1 MRIDFVSPEQE
12 IDPEND
18 NVDVIVRLDDGRT
31 FSLLVATPNNIYWCM
46 DNEACDHYI
55 GLPPLLVRRL
65 SRNNVETAVQA
76 LLATPWF
83 EIYSTR
89 QSS

>member
-1 MRIDFVSPEQE
+1 MQIDFVSPEHE

-18 NVDVIVRLDDGRT
+18 NVDVIVRLDDGRS

-46 DNEACDHYI
+46 DNEACDQYI

-65 SRNNVETAVQA
+65 SRKNVEAAVVA

-89 QSS
+89 QSA